1 MQLAGDLDLTFN
13 ATAVYTPQGVSAF
26 DPTNTQPERT
36 IVDASVALASGRTWD
51 LALLV
56 RNLTDKEYFYYEFEA
71 PAQTGSRIGFPA
83 PPRMFTLQ
91 ATYRL

>member
-1 MQLAGDLDLTFN
+1 
-13 ATAVYTPQGVSAF
+13 
-26 DPTNTQPERT
+26 
-36 IVDASVALASGRTWD
+36 
-51 LALLV
+51 V